1 MFGIW
6 TGLPT
11 TIPFSHNPI
20 FGNEKSQPIP
30 TSGILFLN
38 QFPKMGLKFS
48 TNSQC
53 GKVKFNQF
61 PVSNGIFFQPI
72 PILIVLL
79 QALYSNTF
87 NQVHIHRV
95 DVPTMGQYQFWDT
108 VVCSLLKHMREK
120 VVHVI

>member
-1 MFGIW
+1 MNKEKSDLHFVLYGFICPQSEIIQTWRPNLCSMFGGKGRNPEIFQGQEEFEP
-6 TGLPT
+6 GLLT

-61 PVSNGIFFQPI
+61 PVSNGNFFFQPI
-72 PILIVLL
+72 PSLIVL
-79 QALYSNTF
+79 
-87 NQVHIHRV
+87 
-95 DVPTMGQYQFWDT
+95 
-108 VVCSLLKHMREK
+108 
-120 VVHVI
+120 

>member
-1 MFGIW
+1 MENLNW
-6 TGLPT
+6 TEFAPASMRSVLDLSDVRAHKVSLELLGGWRAGLPT

-61 PVSNGIFFQPI
+61 PVSNGNFFSTNSQS
-72 PILIVLL
+72 
-79 QALYSNTF
+79 YS
-87 NQVHIHRV
+87 
-95 DVPTMGQYQFWDT
+95 PLGG
-108 VVCSLLKHMREK
+108 
-120 VVHVI
+120 